1 MVSNGQEKMPMST
14 IRSSVVAFL
23 LVAGSSC
30 FAQLA
35 NQVQLKIDPSNRTL
49 TVSADERV
57 TAEPDLAIVHIGFLT
72 TPSDAKQAYSN
83 GSRASNQIISAL
95 KQAGISEA
103 SIRSESQTL
112 ESSDPKAHKFQLQQS
127 WVVEVPPARVAEILD
142 IAVTAGA
149 TESGQV
155 EWTVHDVKALE
166 DQALEKA
173 AARAQSDA
181 VVLAKGMGVRL
192 GRLIYTTNQLSSG
205 AAPYSYGVANF
216 SAQAADRRASAPLAI
231 EPHKV
236 SRSATVYAVY
246 SIE

>member
-1 MVSNGQEKMPMST
+1 MFVFRTSIAVCALLSAASLVSQP
-14 IRSSVVAFL
+14 AL
-23 LVAGSSC
+23 
-30 FAQLA
+30 AQLA
-35 NQVQLKIDPSNRTL
+35 NQVQVKIDPSSRTL

-57 TAEPDLAIVHIGFLT
+57 TAEPDLAILHIGFLT

-166 DQALEKA
+166 DKALEKA
-173 AARAQSDA
+173 AARARSDA
-181 VVLAKGMGVRL
+181 AVLAKGMEVQL
-192 GRLIYTTNQLSSG
+192 GRPIYTSNQLSSG
-205 AAPYSYGVANF
+205 PVPYGVANF
-216 SAQAADRRASAPLAI
+216 SAGVADRRASSPLAI

>member
-1 MVSNGQEKMPMST
+1 MSLF
-14 IRSSVVAFL
+14 RFSVVVLSL
-23 LVAGSSC
+23 LSASSC

-35 NQVQLKIDPSNRTL
+35 NQVQLKIDPTNRTL

-95 KQAGISEA
+95 KQAGIPEA

-149 TESGQV
+149 TQSGQV
-155 EWTVHDVKALE
+155 EWTLSNVKALE
-166 DQALEKA
+166 DKALEKA

-181 VVLAKGMGVRL
+181 GVLAKGMGVQL
-192 GRLIYTTNQLSSG
+192 GRLIYTTNQLSRGSV
-205 AAPYSYGVANF
+205 PYSYGVANF
-216 SAQAADRRASAPLAI
+216 SAQVADKRASAPLAI

-236 SRSATVYAVY
+236 SRGATVYAVY
-246 SIE
+246 AIE

>member
-1 MVSNGQEKMPMST
+1 MSFF
-14 IRSSVVAFL
+14 RSSVAVFSL
-23 LVAGSSC
+23 LCTPSC

-35 NQVQLKIDPSNRTL
+35 NQVQLKIDNSNRTL
-49 TVSADERV
+49 SVSADERV

-95 KQAGISEA
+95 KQAGISDA

-155 EWTVHDVKALE
+155 EWTMHDVKALE
-166 DQALEKA
+166 DKALEKA

-181 VVLAKGMGVRL
+181 AVLAKGMGVQL

-205 AAPYSYGVANF
+205 SVPYSYGVANF
-216 SAQAADRRASAPLAI
+216 SAQVTDKRASAPLAI